1 MPKGHKKSSLEKELT
16 KATMK
21 ASKQI
26 SKGVKK
32 LNKSITKAVRK
43 KAKQHEGVLAKR
55 KRDID
60 RWAAKALELNRKT
73 QETLNEMKRADK
85 PIPVEENE
93 DTIRLTDQRIR
104 EIVAKTRP
112 TEKDLTLLKEWARP
126 SHYDYIKVRLDIRK
140 DEINKQDV
148 DDITV
153 PEGTLV
159 SLKEIRKVLS
169 KQLNRPENLT
179 DEQRQI
185 IAQYSQA
192 ISDYVNSNV
201 TDLSTEE
208 AQQRYIKRFNR
219 TRDVS
224 IGGNSS
230 LINDLSYTYDCS
242 AEGREFVETVQRAM
256 SDPQAFV
263 QIEGWYQSQTGPGE
277 LQDEIDKAKGHNWYD
292 KFQDVRVT
300 ILSFLNSDAIK
311 NAIPAEARERVSSLK
326 ERLEAAADENAE
338 G

>member
-1 MPKGHKKSSLEKELT
+1 MPKGHKKSSLDKAIS

-26 SKGVKK
+26 SKGVKQI
-32 LNKSITKAVRK
+32 NKSITKAVRK
-43 KAKQHEGVLAKR
+43 KAKQHEGILAKR

-73 QETLNEMKRADK
+73 QETLNEMKKAD
-85 PIPVEENE
+85 IPVEENE

-104 EIVAKTRP
+104 QIVAKPRP
-112 TEKDLTLLKEWARP
+112 TEKDLELLKEWARP
-126 SHYDYIKVRLDIRK
+126 SHYNYIKVRLDIRK
-140 DEINKQDV
+140 DDKTASKQD

-169 KQLNRPENLT
+169 KQLNKPENLT

-192 ISDYVNSNV
+192 MSDYVNSNV

-208 AQQRYIKRFNR
+208 AQQKYIKRFNR

-230 LINDLSYTYDCS
+230 LINDLAYTYDCS

-277 LQDEIDKAKGHNWYD
+277 LQDEIDKAKGHAWYD

-300 ILSFLNSDAIK
+300 ILAFLNSDAIK

>member
-1 MPKGHKKSSLEKELT
+1 MPKRHKKSSLDKALS

-73 QETLNEMKRADK
+73 QETLNEMKKAR
-85 PIPVEENE
+85 IPVEENE

-104 EIVAKTRP
+104 QIVAKSRP
-112 TEKDLTLLKEWARP
+112 TEKDLELLKEWARP
-126 SHYDYIKVRLDIRK
+126 SHYNYIKVRLDIRK
-140 DEINKQDV
+140 DEVDDKGASKQDV

-159 SLKEIRKVLS
+159 SLKEIRKVLA
-169 KQLNRPENLT
+169 KQLNKPENLT

-192 ISDYVNSNV
+192 ISDYVNSSV

-230 LINDLSYTYDCS
+230 LINDLSYTYDCND
-242 AEGREFVETVQRAM
+242 EGREFVETIQRAM
-256 SDPQAFV
+256 SNPQAFV
-263 QIEGWYQSQTGPGE
+263 QIEGWYQSNDK

-292 KFQDVRVT
+292 KFQDIRVT
-300 ILSFLNSDAIK
+300 ILSFLNTDAIK
-311 NAIPAEARERVSSLK
+311 NVIPSDINDKFDSLR